1 VSTKARHA
9 RSKGIPHVHAE
20 PQPEE
25 FGEFVKSEVRKWSKV
40 VRDAGMQP
48 Q

>member
-1 VSTKARHA
+1 MPS
-9 RSKGIPHVHAE
+9 RS
-20 PQPEE
+20 PEE
-25 FGEFVKSEVRKWSKV
+25 FGEFVKSEVRTWSKV